1 MVLLIDTNIILDY
14 LLKREPFYNNA
25 KAVMEKCCLDDFHGY
40 IALHTVTTLW
50 YIMRRIPDDTRR
62 LALKSLCEM
71 LTVAGTTHEEVIAAL
86 DNAKFKDFE
95 DCILTKC
102 AKTVNADYI
111 VTRNKPDFMFSE
123 ITAVSPEELIELF

>member
-14 LLKREPFYNNA
+14 LLKREPF
-25 KAVMEKCCLDDFHGY
+25 L
-40 IALHTVTTLW
+40 
-50 YIMRRIPDDTRR
+50 
-62 LALKSLCEM
+62 

-123 ITAVSPEELIELF
+123 ITAVSPEELIGLF

>member
-1 MVLLIDTNIILDY
+1 
-14 LLKREPFYNNA
+14 
-25 KAVMEKCCLDDFHGY
+25 
-40 IALHTVTTLW
+40 
-50 YIMRRIPDDTRR
+50 MRRIPDDTRR

-123 ITAVSPEELIELF
+123 ITAVSPEELNTCFTEVHFSPAVFRKTIFFAYP